1 MTFGKKHSPRLRGTR
16 RLGRSFPMNTPSS
29 TQSVLEH
36 HLKGIGNSDVA
47 DILSDYAE
55 QSVLYT
61 PNGPISGLAAL
72 KQFFTEF
79 FATIPPTFMSEFKM
93 LRQDISGDVAY
104 IVWRS
109 GVFLQGTDTF
119 VVRNGKI
126 SVQTFAAYVPA

>member
-1 MTFGKKHSPRLRGTR
+1 
-16 RLGRSFPMNTPSS
+16 MNTPSS

-47 DILSDYAE
+47 DILTDYTE
-55 QSVLYT
+55 QSVFYT
-61 PNGPISGLAAL
+61 PNGPLRGLAGI

-79 FATIPPTFMSEFKM
+79 YASIPPTFIPDFKI

-109 GVFLQGTDTF
+109 GTFLQGTDTF
-119 VVRNGKI
+119 VVRDGKI